1 MLTKNIVLSTTWLWS
16 KASAVFILIT
26 QEKDMVGV
34 GFHVQDKV
42 TPLLHYIRIT
52 ISMVQT
58 RACHGSVETVLFL
71 LL

>member
-1 MLTKNIVLSTTWLWS
+1 
-16 KASAVFILIT
+16 
-26 QEKDMVGV
+26 MVGV

-42 TPLLHYIRIT
+42 NPLLHYIRIT